1 MAKTNYN
8 KMSNQPKE
16 DVKNET
22 KAVEETAA
30 VAVTETKKGV
40 VAGCTLLNV
49 RKEPNLS
56 AEVART
62 LSANQ
67 EVTIVDEEGD
77 FYKIGNPDSN
87 EFCMKKYISV
97 K

>member
-8 KMSNQPKE
+8 KISNQPKE

-22 KAVEETAA
+22 KAVEETVE

-40 VAGCTLLNV
+40 ITGCTLLNV

-56 AEVART
+56 AEIVRT

-67 EVTIVDEEGD
+67 EITIVDEEGE
-77 FYKIGNPDSN
+77 FYKIGNPDGN